1 MKRAVTPARELP
13 RLLWQCR
20 RGLLEL
26 DLLLSRFLVERY
38 PELSAAEQ
46 HQFRRL
52 LEYPDPTLLAWI
64 QGQEPSPDSLKNI
77 MNNVI
82 QVYDNSYK

>member
-1 MKRAVTPARELP
+1 VKRAVTPASELP
-13 RLLWQCR
+13 RLRWQCR

-26 DLLLSRFLVERY
+26 DLLLSRFLEARY

-64 QGQEPSPDSLKNI
+64 QGQEPPPDSLKNLMNKI
-77 MNNVI
+77 M
-82 QVYDNSYK
+82 QVYEH